1 MNDRIVQITVKGEQL
16 IGITATGHLARFDE
30 NLGAW
35 IIRGKAE
42 VLDSNNKIVLDHVTT
57 NNVPTTRGL
66 PVERQEVVEKT
77 EWWELVLVVVL
88 TLALAVSIVAGFI
101 YDW

>member
-1 MNDRIVQITVKGEQL
+1 MQDRIIQIAVKGEQL

-42 VLDSNNKIVLDHVTT
+42 VLDSNNKVVLDHVTT

-66 PVERQEVVEKT
+66 PVEKQEVFERH
-77 EWWELVLVVVL
+77 EWWELVLVFVFAI
-88 TLALAVSIVAGFI
+88 TCSSIVAGFI